1 MRWGLILEE
10 YGVSLTYVKG
20 TNNIV
25 ADALSRLARID
36 TPDFREYV
44 QDENLAKCFLNERAD
59 DTLIYPLDLTTI
71 DKAQQQDKALLSK
84 HKAGT
89 NKPFANI

>member
-1 MRWGLILEE
+1 MRWRLILEE

-20 TNNIV
+20 NNNIV

-44 QDENLAKCFLNERAD
+44 PDENLAECFLNERAND
-59 DTLIYPLDLTTI
+59 ALMYPLDLTTI
-71 DKAQQQDKALLSK
+71 DKAQQKD
-84 HKAGT
+84 
-89 NKPFANI
+89 